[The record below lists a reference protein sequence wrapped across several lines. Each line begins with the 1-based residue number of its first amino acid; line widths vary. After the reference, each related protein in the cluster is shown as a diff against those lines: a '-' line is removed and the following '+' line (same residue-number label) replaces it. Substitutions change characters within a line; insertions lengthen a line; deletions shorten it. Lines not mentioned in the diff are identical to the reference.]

1 MGVAGEKPTETG
13 LRPPTAGFAK
23 RGFQAGL
30 RAHEVHEVLSF
41 PCHGTVVYRVLLSH
55 TVAGAA
61 PD

>member
-30 RAHEVHEVLSF
+30 RAHEVHEVLTF
-41 PCHGTVVYRVLLSH
+41 PCHDTVVY
-55 TVAGAA
+55 
-61 PD
+61 

>member
-13 LRPPTAGFAK
+13 LRPPTAGLPNE
-23 RGFQAGL
+23 GFQAGL
-30 RAHEVHEVLSF
+30 RAREGLKVLTF